1 MTGSKFIYLHLP
13 LVIDQ
18 NVVKTG
24 NISPLFPLDN
34 DKNLI
39 FIILV
44 SHPKNGTFFLGSM
57 MYMDI
62 SRTHIITE
70 PMSFDGK
77 DWTLKDDY
85 CSTDLS

>member
-44 SHPKNGTFFLGSM
+44 SHPKNGTFLLVSL
-57 MYMDI
+57 MYMEI
-62 SRTHIITE
+62 FTNPHNSRTNE
-70 PMSFDGK
+70 LRWKGLDSKG
-77 DWTLKDDY
+77 
-85 CSTDLS
+85 